1 MRAPTEGPGPGPLE
15 ASIFV
20 EALRANPAGFVLV
33 GLAVHALLWTLV
45 PLISEATPDPRLLVG
60 AALGRELQLGY
71 VDTPPLAS
79 WLAALV
85 RWLFGVNALL
95 ALGPLSVAVAG
106 WLVFKLGRE
115 LVGERHAAIATLIM
129 VGVHPVAFP
138 VEPFDGNVLSIPLAA
153 LAVLSWWRAVRDRNR
168 NDLMLFGAAL
178 ALLAYAGGQG
188 LFLFLALAAFTA
200 ATGEGRAVLSRYAID
215 NSALIAAAV
224 FLVVLIPR
232 LLWLVLYRFDGAAPG
247 PGAGIDP
254 GVFVGPLAII
264 GGVILGHVGLVVLIV
279 LGSPLLA
286 SDRATAP
293 SFVRPPLD
301 AFARR
306 TVVVIALVP
315 ALVAGVCAVVLRW
328 KAPMVAAAPLLL
340 YSGLLAIM
348 LGGDVIKIS
357 RQRAAALAAIMLL
370 VLPPAL
376 EAATNI
382 VSPWVAEAGRPT
394 NFPAAEAA
402 RRVTDAFRARTGRP
416 LRIVAGDTDMAAAIA
431 LYSADRPRFFP
442 GADSRRAPWIDEPE
456 LRAAGAVVVWR
467 AEGPATAP
475 PLELA
480 ARLPGLVP
488 EAPLSLPWAR
498 PGRLDPLRIGWA
510 ILPPTR

>member
-1 MRAPTEGPGPGPLE
+1 MRAPTEGPGPLE

-20 EALRANPAGFVLV
+20 EALRANPAGFVVV
-33 GLAVHALLWTLV
+33 GLVVHALLWTLV
-45 PLISEATPDPRLLVG
+45 ALVSEATPDPRLLVG

-71 VDTPPLAS
+71 ADTPPLAP
-79 WLAALV
+79 WLTAFV
-85 RWLFGVNALL
+85 HWLFGVNAML
-95 ALGPLSVAVAG
+95 ALGPLAVAVAG

-138 VEPFDGNVLSIPLAA
+138 VEAFDGNVLSIPLAA
-153 LAVLSWWRAVRDRNR
+153 FAVLAWWRAVHDRSR
-168 NDLMLFGAAL
+168 NDLLLFAASV
-178 ALLAYAGGQG
+178 ALLAYAGAQS
-188 LFLFLALAAFTA
+188 LFIFLALSAYAA
-200 ATGEGRAVLSRYAID
+200 ATSEGRAALSRYAVD

-224 FLVVLIPR
+224 FIVVLIPR
-232 LLWLVLYRFDGAAPG
+232 LLWLALYRFDGAAPG
-247 PGAGIDP
+247 VGAGIDP
-254 GVFVGPLAII
+254 GAFIGPLVMI
-264 GGVILGHVGLVVLIV
+264 GGVILGHVGLLVLIV

-306 TVVVIALVP
+306 TAVVIALAP
-315 ALVAGVCAVVLRW
+315 ALVAGVFALMVRW

-348 LGGDVIKIS
+348 LGGDMIKIS
-357 RQRAAALAAIMLL
+357 RQRAAAFAAIVLL

-376 EAATNI
+376 EVATNI
-382 VSPWVAEAGRPT
+382 ISPWVAEAGRST

-402 RRVTDAFRARTGRP
+402 RRVTDAFRARTGQA
-416 LRIVAGDTDMAAAIA
+416 LKIVAGDTEMAGAIA

-442 GADSRRAPWIDEPE
+442 GADSRRAPWIDEAE

-475 PLELA
+475 PIELA

-510 ILPPTR
+510 ILPPAR

>member
-1 MRAPTEGPGPGPLE
+1 MRAPSEGPGPGPLE

-20 EALRANPAGFVLV
+20 EALRANPAGFVFV

-71 VDTPPLAS
+71 ADTPPLAP
-79 WLAALV
+79 WLTALV
-85 RWLFGVNALL
+85 HWLFGINAMV
-95 ALGPLSVAVAG
+95 ALGPLAVALAG

-115 LVGERHAAIATLIM
+115 IVGERHAAIATLIM

-138 VEPFDGNVLSIPLAA
+138 VEAFDGNVLSIPLAA
-153 LAVLSWWRAVRDRNR
+153 LAVLAWWRAVRDRSR
-168 NDLMLFGAAL
+168 GDLMLFAAAV
-178 ALLAYAGGQG
+178 ALLAYAGAQG
-188 LFLFLALAAFTA
+188 LFLFLALSAFA
-200 ATGEGRAVLSRYAID
+200 GATPEGRAALSRYAVD
-215 NSALIAAAV
+215 NPALIAAAV

-232 LLWLVLYRFDGAAPG
+232 LLWLALYRFDGAAPG
-247 PGAGIDP
+247 PGAGVDP
-254 GVFVGPLAII
+254 GALVGPLVVI
-264 GGVILGHVGLVVLIV
+264 GGVVLGHVGLLVLIV

-286 SDRATAP
+286 SDRTTAP
-293 SFVRPPLD
+293 TFVRPPLD

-306 TVVVIALVP
+306 TGIVIVFAP
-315 ALVAGVCAVVLRW
+315 ALVAAVFALVLRW

-357 RQRAAALAAIMLL
+357 RQRAAAFAAIVLL
-370 VLPPAL
+370 VLPPVL

-382 VSPWVAEAGRPT
+382 ISPWVAEAGRPT

-402 RRVTDAFRARTGRP
+402 RRVSDAFRARTGLP
-416 LRIVAGDTDMAAAIA
+416 LRIVAGDTNMAAAIA

-442 GADSRRAPWIDEPE
+442 GADSRRAPWTDEAE
-456 LRAAGAVVVWR
+456 LRAAGAVVVWL
-467 AEGPATAP
+467 AEGPSIAP
-475 PLELA
+475 PVELA

-498 PGRLDPLRIGWA
+498 PGRLDPVRVGWA
-510 ILPPTR
+510 ILPPAR

>member
-1 MRAPTEGPGPGPLE
+1 MRAPTEGPGPLE

-20 EALRANPAGFVLV
+20 EALRANPAGCVFI

-71 VDTPPLAS
+71 ADTPPLAP
-79 WLAALV
+79 WLIV
-85 RWLFGVNALL
+85 FVHWLFGINAML
-95 ALGPLSVAVAG
+95 ALGPLAIAVAG
-106 WLVFKLGRE
+106 WFVFKLGRE
-115 LVGERHAAIATLIM
+115 VVGERHAAIATLIM

-138 VEPFDGNVLSIPLAA
+138 IEPFDGNVLSIPLAA
-153 LAVLSWWRAVRDRNR
+153 FAVLSWWRAIRDRSR
-168 NDLMLFGAAL
+168 NDLMAFAAAV
-178 ALLAYAGGQG
+178 ALLAYAGAQG
-188 LFLFLALAAFTA
+188 LFVFLALAAFAGATPECRA
-200 ATGEGRAVLSRYAID
+200 ALSRYAVD
-215 NSALIAAAV
+215 NSALIAAVV

-232 LLWLVLYRFDGAAPG
+232 LLWLALYRFDGAAPT
-247 PGAGIDP
+247 PGAGIDS
-254 GVFVGPLAII
+254 GAFIGPLAMI
-264 GGVILGHVGLVVLIV
+264 GGLILGHVGLMVLIV

-301 AFARR
+301 ALARR
-306 TVVVIALVP
+306 AVIVIVLAPV
-315 ALVAGVCAVVLRW
+315 LVAAVFALVLRW

-348 LGGDVIKIS
+348 LGGDMIKIS
-357 RQRAAALAAIMLL
+357 RQRAAALAAIVLL
-370 VLPPAL
+370 MLPPAL

-382 VSPWVAEAGRPT
+382 ISPWVAEAGQST

-416 LRIVAGDTDMAAAIA
+416 LAIVAGDTAMASAIA

-442 GADSRRAPWIDEPE
+442 DADSRRAPWIGETD

-467 AEGPATAP
+467 AEGLGAAP
-475 PLELA
+475 PTELA

-498 PGRLDPLRIGWA
+498 PGRLDPIRIGWA
-510 ILPPTR
+510 ILPPGR